1 MRKLR
6 RNPIDFQMMHTPVVC
21 RSMINHKLQASML
34 TRVGDVLIM
43 MYTRRCLILA
53 ITGSNIFLLICLKF
67 DLLRRH
73 EKSDVDVIDEKEEKK
88 LCTK

>member
-67 DLLRRH
+67 DHRRRCRH
-73 EKSDVDVIDEKEEKK
+73 EKSDVYVIDKK
-88 LCTK
+88 KWCTK